1 MLLDKA
7 KRTVD
12 LAGGPVN
19 VANAIRKQQQKS
31 IGCFGDINC
40 IQNELQWGLELTQSL
55 LDCGCIDSASDSLT
69 SDLFLP
75 DSLAEDAIKTT
86 KVFILEEMAKVQTN
100 PTARNWYLQE
110 ANALKTGIS
119 PFVDIVTRNVAIRNI
134 GADIVMRS
142 FESRINSV
150 EAILNWEGKNILFVI
165 DGEEFHYFIRNGVMT
180 RSMDPLKGHFV
191 GLIASDD
198 HFKDILGDPISA
210 LSNYIKGEYEVIG
223 STVDLIKF
231 FALFK

>member
-31 IGCFGDINC
+31 IDCLGDINC

-55 LDCGCIDSASDSLT
+55 LDCGCIDSASDSL
-69 SDLFLP
+69 SVSSFLP
-75 DSLAEDAIKTT
+75 DSLAEDSIKTT

-110 ANALKTGIS
+110 ANTLKTGIS

-150 EAILNWEGKNILFVI
+150 EA
-165 DGEEFHYFIRNGVMT
+165 M
-180 RSMDPLKGHFV
+180 
-191 GLIASDD
+191 
-198 HFKDILGDPISA
+198 
-210 LSNYIKGEYEVIG
+210 
-223 STVDLIKF
+223 VDFRLYSEKV
-231 FALFK
+231 